1 MEEKYFLFMIKNKM
15 KVQIGNQFL
24 DFTNCFLYPKAT
36 DMFVFLFGCINT
48 KYSKPSFVVVDYLLT
63 HSP

>member
-36 DMFVFLFGCINT
+36 DMFVCFSLWVY
-48 KYSKPSFVVVDYLLT
+48 KY
-63 HSP
+63 